1 MIPPLSRKG
10 NMVNRMTKMKIV
22 FLVLCFFFVVPTVY
36 AEESGTTLNAHEFV
50 TIQLEHFVMD
60 RSGVSFDLI
69 FSGSENEA
77 EEDCQFEVRDGIS
90 NEDWNVNYQCDRIL
104 KHYEF
109 TVEVPGENV
118 EPVKLTIAYPELFI
132 SLPIAMPATDILP
145 ANHQKWIKNTGVDPA
160 FSFYVAP
167 SNLKLDYFLDT
178 AVTNYTQ
185 FRSIDQFNI
194 HPGRI
199 EADYQRLSIPII
211 VSGQYISPEYNSLPL
226 RNENEPVNFNMPETV
241 YINGIISGG
250 GGGYRIADLLEMD
263 ELREDDI
270 PANPI
275 EDKAIRLI
283 YDSPIFGNLMSDQ
296 LKTIELIIGRPVI
309 SLTYQ
314 TANDF
319 TGQWVTVAE
328 EPSLTISIRIQE

>member
-1 MIPPLSRKG
+1 MAK
-10 NMVNRMTKMKIV
+10 RMTKMKIV
-22 FLVLCFFFVVPTVY
+22 FLVICFLFFVVPTVY

-60 RSGVSFDLI
+60 RSGISFDLI
-69 FSGSENEA
+69 FSGSESEA
-77 EEDCQFEVRDGIS
+77 EEDCQFEIRDGIPS
-90 NEDWNVNYQCDRIL
+90 EDRNANYQCDRIL
-104 KHYEF
+104 KHYDF
-109 TVEVPGENV
+109 PVEIPGENV
-118 EPVKLTIAYPELFI
+118 EPVKLTIAYPNLFI
-132 SLPIAMPATDILP
+132 SLPTAMPATDILP
-145 ANHQKWIKNTGVDPA
+145 ADNQKWIKNTGIDPA
-160 FSFYVAP
+160 FSFYIDPA
-167 SNLKLDYFLDT
+167 NLKLDYFLDT

-185 FRSIDQFNI
+185 FRSIDRFDI

-199 EADYQRLSIPII
+199 EADYQRLSVPII

-275 EDKAIRLI
+275 EDNAIRLI
-283 YDSPIFGNLMSDQ
+283 YDSQVFRNLMSDQ
-296 LKTIELIIGRPVI
+296 LKTVELIIGSPVI
-309 SLTYQ
+309 TLTYQ

-328 EPSLTISIRIQE
+328 EPSLTFSMSIQE